1 MENELLDDF
10 QTSTGSKKMRQASF
24 GKRLLAT
31 GIDSFI
37 FMGIFM
43 LFSDLLIDATGNL
56 FVYNNYLT
64 FLSFAMIIFYIALA
78 ESSAKQG
85 TLGKQFLK
93 IKVVDKQGKRI
104 TFIHALGRLSI
115 KLALSPILLIAFM
128 SRNKDRQDGGIL
140 DTYVIETK
148 LELDE

>member
-10 QTSTGSKKMRQASF
+10 QASTGSKKMLQASF

-31 GIDSFI
+31 GIDIFI

-43 LFSDLLIDATGNL
+43 IFSDLVIDATGNFFL
-56 FVYNNYLT
+56 YNDYSSFFVLIVI
-64 FLSFAMIIFYIALA
+64 LSYTAFA

-93 IKVVDKQGKRI
+93 IKVVDKQGERI
-104 TFIHALGRLSI
+104 TFMHALGRISI
-115 KLALSPILLIAFM
+115 KLALSPMLLIAIM
-128 SRNKDRQDGGIL
+128 SRNKDKQDGGIL